1 MCGIVL
7 IGIPEMFSIRI
18 KFGATGGPLFLIR
31 IKMANFRKIRIKC
44 YNYQGMFK
52 SPDKDSVLRHC
63 HLYVNFLES
72 SGFLPKISTVLFWI
86 GNGKI
91 YRTNA
96 QNGSKKRINDFLGF
110 LF

>member
-1 MCGIVL
+1 MRCVFDPNKISAPQRTFVSNPDKNGN
-7 IGIPEMFSIRI
+7 FS
-18 KFGATGGPLFLIR
+18 
-31 IKMANFRKIRIKC
+31 KIRIKC

-96 QNGSKKRINDFLGF
+96 QNGSKKLKK
-110 LF
+110 